1 MNNTIIDGRTIA
13 ETINQELKKEI
24 LALKKNEGRNLKLVS
39 LQVGENGGIESY
51 LRSQKKAASKIGIE
65 LEIVKLDDSAGCS
78 ELLVKIKQLNED
90 DMTDAIILQ
99 RPLPEKIEAE
109 EKTGGLAFEQR
120 IRADKDAE
128 GLHLENLGRLFYDGE
143 GNKVS
148 MNKIAPCTAQAVM
161 EIIKS
166 TGIKLYGKEATI
178 IGHSKIIG
186 KPLSLMLLN
195 KYVTTTVCHIATKD
209 IKTHVEAADILISAV
224 GKPGLIKGSWVKEG
238 ALVIDV
244 GTSRVGNHI
253 KGDVEFEEA
262 RKRASYITPV
272 PGGVGP
278 LTTAMLMKNVIKL
291 HRHNN
296 NDKKNI

>member
-1 MNNTIIDGRTIA
+1 
-13 ETINQELKKEI
+13 
-24 LALKKNEGRNLKLVS
+24 VS

-51 LRSQKKAASKIGIE
+51 LRSQKKTALKIGIE
-65 LEIVKLDDSAGCS
+65 LEIVKLDSDTDSSG
-78 ELLVKIKQLNED
+78 LLGKIRHLND
-90 DMTDAIILQ
+90 DDRTDAIILQ
-99 RPLPEKIEAE
+99 RPLSKELEDE
-109 EKTGGLAFEQR
+109 ENAVGLAFEQC

-128 GLHLENLGRLFYDGE
+128 GIHLENLGRLFYDKE
-143 GNKVS
+143 GNNAT
-148 MNKIAPCTAQAVM
+148 MIKISPCTAQAVM

-195 KYVTTTVCHIATKD
+195 KYATTTVCHIATKD
-209 IKTHVEAADILISAV
+209 IKPHIETADIVISAV
-224 GKPGLIKGSWVKEG
+224 GKPGLIKGSWIKKG

-244 GTSRVGNHI
+244 GTSRVANHI

-262 RKRASYITPV
+262 RRRASYITPV

-296 NDKKNI
+296 HDKKNI